1 MLCDIGTSMRNTH
14 GNVRQPPR
22 TGSTKPPAAT
32 KDRTSSPH
40 PSQPAAK
47 HQKTEHASTP
57 AVPTTQGAPTHGGK
71 EGKDFPQIRTSK
83 LDLNANP
90 TWPGANKPL
99 TFLDIDADL
108 AENSKP
114 WRLPGTDQT
123 DFFNYGFDE
132 YTWVQYCLK
141 QQDMAG
147 KIKDQKDQDAKM
159 KDMFGGGGGPGGM
172 PSMPGMPDMNM
183 MAMMSGMDPSQM
195 ASMFGAPPGMGGP
208 GMGGTPQ
215 PGAGFGQQG
224 GASPHPQGQQG
235 FQPPT
240 GPSGG
245 SGQGGFNM
253 DGYSQQQMAIMQE
266 QQGQMG
272 GGGGGRGRG
281 RRGRGFY

>member
-1 MLCDIGTSMRNTH
+1 MTI
-14 GNVRQPPR
+14 
-22 TGSTKPPAAT
+22 T

-47 HQKTEHASTP
+47 HQKTEHTSSPTIA
-57 AVPTTQGAPTHGGK
+57 ATTQGAPTHGGK
-71 EGKDFPQIRTSK
+71 EGKDFPQIRTSR
-83 LDLNANP
+83 LELNANP

-99 TFLDIDADL
+99 TFLDIDTDL
-108 AENSKP
+108 AENSKL

-132 YTWVQYCLK
+132 YTWTQYCMK
-141 QQDMAG
+141 QDNMAER
-147 KIKDQKDQDAKM
+147 IKSQKDEDAKM
-159 KDMFGGGGGPGGM
+159 KEMFGGGG
-172 PSMPGMPDMNM
+172 MPGMPGMPGMDM

-195 ASMFGAPPGMGGP
+195 GNMFPPGMMGGP

-215 PGAGFGQQG
+215 PGGFGQQG

-245 SGQGGFNM
+245 AQGGFNM
-253 DGYSQQQMAIMQE
+253 DGYSPQQMAIME
-266 QQGQMG
+266 QQQGH
-272 GGGGGRGRG
+272 GGGGRGRG